1 MRRGAGGAL
10 HRSSGITPGRPLPTT
25 GLCAHPA
32 ALHFFYPHFSASPTL
47 PGQHDRSVYSPG
59 WEKLIAIIVGIKEW
73 VVPQDKAFFDLFDEM
88 ARTVVVAADLL
99 VDFIENFEDV
109 KEKCRQVK
117 ELEHQGDDITHQI
130 YEQLNRTFITPL
142 EPEEISRLASAL
154 DDILDYIDGTA
165 QQMYSYGITETDD
178 SMIQLAKLIQL
189 SVIEIEKAVTGIRS
203 IKDPGLIEERC
214 IEVNRLENIADNVLG
229 HAIMDIFKTKDAITI
244 IKLKDIYENL
254 EMATDKC
261 EDVANVLSDIAI
273 RHS

>member
-1 MRRGAGGAL
+1 M
-10 HRSSGITPGRPLPTT
+10 
-25 GLCAHPA
+25 
-32 ALHFFYPHFSASPTL
+32 
-47 PGQHDRSVYSPG
+47 
-59 WEKLIAIIVGIKEW
+59 GIKEW
-73 VVPQDKAFFDLFDEM
+73 VVPQDKVFFDLFDRM
-88 ARTVVVAADLL
+88 AQTVVSAADLL
-99 VDFIENFEDV
+99 VEFVENFENV
-109 KEKCRQVK
+109 KEQCHRMKQI
-117 ELEHQGDDITHQI
+117 EHQGDEITHEI

-178 SMIQLAKLIQL
+178 QMIELAKLIQL
-189 SVIEIEKAVTGIRS
+189 SVIEIEKAVNGIRT
-203 IKDPGLIEERC
+203 IKNPGLIEERC
-214 IEVNRLENIADNVLG
+214 IEVNRLENVADNVLG
-229 HAIMDIFKTKDAITI
+229 HAIMDLFKTKDAITI